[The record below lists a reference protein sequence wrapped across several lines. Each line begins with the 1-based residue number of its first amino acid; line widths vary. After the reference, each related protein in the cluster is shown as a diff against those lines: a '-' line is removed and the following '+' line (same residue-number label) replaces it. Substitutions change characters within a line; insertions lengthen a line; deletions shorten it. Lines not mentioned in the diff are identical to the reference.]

1 MEAKGTLPNYF
12 YEDSI
17 TRTSKPKTS
26 QENYSLVSLM
36 NIYVNIPTKISANSI
51 KQCIKNC
58 MLQPR
63 RIYSKYT
70 RLVLKINWCNLSQ
83 PQGRESYYTKIK
95 KALDKNSIPMH
106 TKKVLSKPATQL
118 KNGLK
123 IWIATQSEKIY
134 GW

>member
-51 KQCIKNC
+51 KQCIKKLYA
-58 MLQPR
+58 M
-63 RIYSKYT
+63 
-70 RLVLKINWCNLSQ
+70 
-83 PQGRESYYTKIK
+83 
-95 KALDKNSIPMH
+95 
-106 TKKVLSKPATQL
+106 TKKDLFQVHRVGT
-118 KNGLK
+118 KN
-123 IWIATQSEKIY
+123 
-134 GW
+134 